1 MIARLTLPF
10 VQVVDPLMTVNE
22 RFSFC
27 QLGLDEAGWS
37 AIVCEAST
45 GQPAPP
51 APQVPRTRSSM
62 RSTTIEALLPPVS
75 CAKTEPSSDVVGSNE
90 KPCGVRT
97 HPSQSW
103 QAVKSWQGSRL
114 RPRRG

>member
-1 MIARLTLPF
+1 MRLIVCLTLPF
-10 VQVVDPLMTVNE
+10 VQVVDPLIPVSE

-27 QLGLDEAGWS
+27 QLGLAEAAWS

-75 CAKTEPSSDVVGSNE
+75 CAKT
-90 KPCGVRT
+90 
-97 HPSQSW
+97 
-103 QAVKSWQGSRL
+103 
-114 RPRRG
+114 